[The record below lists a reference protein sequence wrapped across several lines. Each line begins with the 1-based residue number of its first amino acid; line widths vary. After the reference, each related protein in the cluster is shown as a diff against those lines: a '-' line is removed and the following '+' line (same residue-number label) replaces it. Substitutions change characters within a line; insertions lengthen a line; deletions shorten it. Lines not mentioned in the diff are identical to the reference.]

1 MKYLRRFNE
10 DIEATIKA
18 NGSIKPNIGVKTN
31 ILDTIYDKRWENELP
46 PFITIN
52 YHGELFKFKKNN
64 IMLHSDMIQIT
75 YSSVKGNTKT
85 STEEGEIWGY
95 PDTLEFD
102 IYFDKDESGK
112 IELTIDI
119 TYGDAMVCEFSI
131 ESPNKIK
138 IIQYTSYGS
147 KFDRS
152 NTVFALVDDSL
163 ESFIKF
169 LNRFDGM
176 KLKREDFKFL
186 DQYDNY
192 HPKSFP
198 KDFDNMNIVN
208 KTKLGYPNKIN

>member
-10 DIEATIKA
+10 DIEATIK
-18 NGSIKPNIGVKTN
+18 NSIMSPNIGVKTN
-31 ILDTIYDKRWENELP
+31 ILDTIYDKRWENELSE
-46 PFITIN
+46 FFTIN
-52 YHGELFKFKKNN
+52 YHNKLYKFKKSN

-75 YSSVKGNTKT
+75 YA
-85 STEEGEIWGY
+85 STPLDSEESEEIWGSS
-95 PDTLEFD
+95 DTLEFD
-102 IYFDKDESGK
+102 IYFAKDDKDSN
-112 IELTIDI
+112 ITLTIDI
-119 TYGDAMVCEFSI
+119 TYGDAMVCEFNI
-131 ESPNKIK
+131 EKPNKIK
-138 IIQYTSYGS
+138 VIQYTSYGS

-152 NTVFALVDDSL
+152 NTVFALTDDSL

-192 HPKSFP
+192 HPRLFP
-198 KDFDNMNIVN
+198 KHSQDSNIVN

>member
-10 DIEATIKA
+10 DIEATIK
-18 NGSIKPNIGVKTN
+18 NSIMSPNIDVKTN
-31 ILDTIYDKRWENELP
+31 ILDTIYDKRWENELSELL
-46 PFITIN
+46 TIN
-52 YHGELFKFKKNN
+52 YHNNLYKFKKSN

-75 YSSVKGNTKT
+75 YA
-85 STEEGEIWGY
+85 STPLDSEESEEIWGSS
-95 PDTLEFD
+95 DTLEFD
-102 IYFDKDESGK
+102 IYFAKDDKDSN
-112 IELTIDI
+112 ITLTIDI
-119 TYGDAMVCEFSI
+119 TYGDAMVCEFNI
-131 ESPNKIK
+131 EKPNKIK
-138 IIQYTSYGS
+138 VIQYTSYGS

-152 NTVFALVDDSL
+152 NTVFALTDDSL

>member
-10 DIEATIKA
+10 DIEATIK
-18 NGSIKPNIGVKTN
+18 NSIMSPNIDVKTN
-31 ILDTIYDKRWENELP
+31 ILDTIYDKRWENELSE
-46 PFITIN
+46 FLTIN
-52 YHGELFKFKKNN
+52 YHNNLYKFKKSN

-75 YSSVKGNTKT
+75 YA
-85 STEEGEIWGY
+85 STPLDSEESEEIWGSS
-95 PDTLEFD
+95 DTLEFD
-102 IYFDKDESGK
+102 IYFAKDDKDSN
-112 IELTIDI
+112 ITLTIDI
-119 TYGDAMVCEFSI
+119 TYGDAMVCEFNI
-131 ESPNKIK
+131 EKPNKIK
-138 IIQYTSYGS
+138 VIQYTSYGS

-152 NTVFALVDDSL
+152 NTVFALTDDSL

-192 HPKSFP
+192 NPKQFP
-198 KDFDNMNIVN
+198 KHAKDPNIVN

>member
-10 DIEATIKA
+10 DIEATIK
-18 NGSIKPNIGVKTN
+18 NSIMSPNIDVKTN
-31 ILDTIYDKRWENELP
+31 ILDTIYDKRWENELSE
-46 PFITIN
+46 FLTIN
-52 YHGELFKFKKNN
+52 YHNNLYKFKKSN

-75 YSSVKGNTKT
+75 YA
-85 STEEGEIWGY
+85 STPLDSEESEEIWGSS
-95 PDTLEFD
+95 DTLEFD
-102 IYFDKDESGK
+102 IYFAKDDKDSN
-112 IELTIDI
+112 ITLTIDI
-119 TYGDAMVCEFSI
+119 TYGDAMVCEFNI
-131 ESPNKIK
+131 EKPNKIK
-138 IIQYTSYGS
+138 VIQYTSYGS
-147 KFDRS
+147 KFDPS
-152 NTVFALVDDSL
+152 NTLFALTDDSL